1 MISTIEVAVRD
12 EAERLAI
19 ERALREDDVRA
30 FVVIVGAL
38 MPFSKPVQAAM
49 LNLAA
54 VISEENRT
62 SDHVRP

>member
-1 MISTIEVAVRD
+1 MISTIEVTVQD
-12 EAERLAI
+12 DAERQAI

-49 LNLAA
+49 LNLAT
-54 VISEENRT
+54 VISEENPT
-62 SDHVRP
+62 SEPMRP